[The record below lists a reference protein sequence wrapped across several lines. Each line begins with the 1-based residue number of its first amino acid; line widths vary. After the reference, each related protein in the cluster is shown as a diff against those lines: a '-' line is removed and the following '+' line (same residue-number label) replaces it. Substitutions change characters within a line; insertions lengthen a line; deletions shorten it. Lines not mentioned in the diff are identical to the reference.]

1 MHANEDSRG
10 AAAARRAPAAR
21 ARPVR
26 AGSSRRDRAGGA
38 GLGGAAAADR
48 PARQRQVGAAQ
59 PRGRRAR
66 PRSPALQ
73 RQPVV
78 VRRPA
83 RLPGAQRRARRT
95 AVSAHAGNPL
105 GRAIGVPGRD
115 LALPARGA
123 EQAVLDRARAARDGH
138 RARRAALSLGGD
150 EPAGRIRRRGRPGRH
165 LPRLAAA
172 GPGAGRPLR
181 VRGGA
186 AGAGRH
192 RAGTAPAADRARRR
206 RAGPRQSVARRR
218 RQPCR
223 ADRRRAQPRR
233 AVDRVV

>member
-1 MHANEDSRG
+1 MPTKTR
-10 AAAARRAPAAR
+10 AAQPPHVAAPAAR

-95 AVSAHAGNPL
+95 ASTCARRQPFGARNRCSWTRSRAAGPRCRTSCSRSCTSGARWASSSTALRYRWAAMNPPAAFDDAGDLDDAYL
-105 GRAIGVPGRD
+105 GSQPLDPALADRFAFVV
-115 LALPARGA
+115 ALPALA
-123 EQAVLDRARAARDGH
+123 DIAPEQRK
-138 RARRAALSLGGD
+138 
-150 EPAGRIRRRGRPGRH
+150 
-165 LPRLAAA
+165 
-172 GPGAGRPLR
+172 
-181 VRGGA
+181 
-186 AGAGRH
+186 
-192 RAGTAPAADRARRR
+192 AADRARRR
-206 RAGPRQSVARRR
+206 RAGSTATPATAALPR
-218 RQPCR
+218 
-223 ADRRRAQPRR
+223 
-233 AVDRVV
+233 